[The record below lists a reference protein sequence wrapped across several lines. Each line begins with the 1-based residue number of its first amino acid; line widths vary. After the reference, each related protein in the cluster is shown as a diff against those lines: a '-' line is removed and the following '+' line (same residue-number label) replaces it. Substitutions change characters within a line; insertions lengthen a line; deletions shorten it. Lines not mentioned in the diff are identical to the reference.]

1 MEWLLFF
8 VFFISLGIYIK
19 KEQVKKGVSLNFG
32 SKSSEFK
39 DYEMTV
45 FDKIK
50 SGNENEIK
58 SEYYQ
63 KAKEL
68 GHSDEEIE
76 LFWNSFNKYK
86 HDDRFLKNLSSVRA
100 KYVK

>member
-32 SKSSEFK
+32 SKSLEFK
-39 DYEMTV
+39 DYERTV
-45 FDKIK
+45 FNKIK
-50 SGNENEIK
+50 AGNENEIK

-63 KAKEL
+63 KAKEHIYTK
-68 GHSDEEIE
+68 HSNNRCYY
-76 LFWNSFNKYK
+76 FRRY
-86 HDDRFLKNLSSVRA
+86 SSYR
-100 KYVK
+100 